1 MGQLGVIY
9 RPPSMREVTR
19 LLPSLAVGEYAPPAV
34 LPRGGLFPLQEEG
47 SYGELPKVK
56 TRGKWK
62 LPQPY
67 VPREKKPKVYA
78 SYNICECCVQGQEV
92 ERRGTSVSSRRNN
105 LSRNERAASA
115 PPQTT
120 TSIKKQV
127 KFVKRIVSEPAKNT
141 AEEELGLLNRLKLSK
156 EVKQDTIESLR
167 VDC

>member
-1 MGQLGVIY
+1 
-9 RPPSMREVTR
+9 MREVTR

-92 ERRGTSVSSRRNN
+92 ERRGGRVTTSSTTRRRESISSSVS
-105 LSRNERAASA
+105 A
-115 PPQTT
+115 
-120 TSIKKQV
+120 
-127 KFVKRIVSEPAKNT
+127 
-141 AEEELGLLNRLKLSK
+141 
-156 EVKQDTIESLR
+156 
-167 VDC
+167 